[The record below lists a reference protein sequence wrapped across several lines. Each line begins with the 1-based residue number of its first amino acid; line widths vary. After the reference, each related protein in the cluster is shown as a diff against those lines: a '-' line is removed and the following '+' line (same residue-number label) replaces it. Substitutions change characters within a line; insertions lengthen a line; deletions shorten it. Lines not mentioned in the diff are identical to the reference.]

1 MKSIHVRKFGP
12 IGRVLISIAIFLILL
27 PSGAMAQKE
36 FDRIVVFGTSLSDP
50 GNAFALLNDPANPF
64 RLTQPLNVPPYDKL
78 DEYLVPDRPYAKGG
92 HHFTNGATWIE
103 QFAQGQGFAGDV
115 RPAFQGNSTKA
126 TNYAIGGTRA
136 YVEPGNPTPTFAY
149 QMDTFVGRFSG
160 TPLPNTLYVI
170 EMGSNDVRDALAI
183 ALTALRS
190 GVDKDKAITKASV
203 RLQAALSEINSYIL
217 YLEGTN
223 GANKFLILNVPD
235 IGLVPAVKAF
245 GQGVSDLA
253 TLLTEQ
259 FNKALYSLPAL
270 SVSGVDVIK
279 LDLFAKL
286 RSFVTTPGDFGFT
299 NVDTPCVNPD
309 QPPFI
314 CQKPDTYLFWDGIH
328 PTKAAHAIIAQDAVQ
343 AIAGLKAKP

>member
-1 MKSIHVRKFGP
+1 MKPIHVNKFGP
-12 IGRVLISIAIFLILL
+12 IRRALISIAMFLMLL
-27 PSGAMAQKE
+27 SSGAMAQKA

-50 GNAFALLNDPANPF
+50 GNAFALLNDPTNPF

-115 RPAFQGNSTKA
+115 RPAFQSNSTKA

-149 QMDTFVGRFSG
+149 QVGIFLDRFSG
-160 TPLPNTLYVI
+160 TPPDALYVI
-170 EMGSNDVRDALAI
+170 EMGSNDVRDALVI
-183 ALTALRS
+183 ALKALSSGYNKDTA
-190 GVDKDKAITKASV
+190 IQKASV
-203 RLQAALSEINSYIL
+203 HLQNALTEINKNIS
-217 YLEGTN
+217 YLEPMT
-223 GANKFLILNVPD
+223 GAKKFLVLNVPD

-245 GQGVSDLA
+245 GEQVSFLA
-253 TLLTEQ
+253 TLLTMT
-259 FNKALYSLPAL
+259 FNEGLSYQLSLL
-270 SVSGVDVIK
+270 SGVDIIQ
-279 LDLFAKL
+279 LDLFLKL
-286 RSFVTTPGDFGFT
+286 RNFIARPGDFGFT

-314 CQKPDTYLFWDGIH
+314 CHQPDSYLFWDGIH
-328 PTKAAHAIIAQDAVQ
+328 PTKVAHAFIAQDAVQ
-343 AIAGLKAKP
+343 AITGSKAKP

>member
-1 MKSIHVRKFGP
+1 MKSIHVQKLRSIGP
-12 IGRVLISIAIFLILL
+12 ALISISIAMFLVLL
-27 PSGAMAQKE
+27 SSGAVAQKA

-64 RLTQPLNVPPYDKL
+64 RLTQPLNVPPYNEL

-136 YVEPGNPTPTFAY
+136 YVNPNNPTPTFAY
-149 QMDTFVGRFSG
+149 QVNAFVDRFSG

-170 EMGSNDVRDALAI
+170 EIGSNDVRDALAI
-183 ALTALRS
+183 ALTTLNS
-190 GVDKDKAITKASV
+190 DDVSV
-203 RLQAALSEINSYIL
+203 RLQAALTEINSYIL
-217 YLEGTN
+217 YLKQTN
-223 GANKFLILNVPD
+223 GANKFLIMSVPD

-245 GQGVSDLA
+245 GQGVSELA
-253 TLLTEQ
+253 TRLTEQ
-259 FNKALYSLPAL
+259 FNEGLYSLPAL
-270 SVSGVDVIK
+270 SGVDVIT
-279 LDLFAKL
+279 LDLFTKL
-286 RSFVTTPGDFGFT
+286 RNFVASPSDFGFI
-299 NVDTPCVNPD
+299 NVNTPCVTPN
-309 QPPFI
+309 QPPFT
-314 CQKPDTYLFWDGIH
+314 CSKPDTYLFWDGIH
-328 PTKAAHAIIAQDAVQ
+328 PTKAAHAIIAQDAAQ